1 MRVDAQIE
9 IYSSYILVF
18 KVMILGPYIALAV
31 SPLIDPSKYYYLTI
45 KDPSLKGE
53 DLFSLFL

>member
-1 MRVDAQIE
+1 MRADAHID
-9 IYSSYILVF
+9 IYSYILVF
-18 KVMILGPYIALAV
+18 KVRILGPCIASVV
-31 SPLIDPSKYYYLTI
+31 SPLIDPSKYYYRTI